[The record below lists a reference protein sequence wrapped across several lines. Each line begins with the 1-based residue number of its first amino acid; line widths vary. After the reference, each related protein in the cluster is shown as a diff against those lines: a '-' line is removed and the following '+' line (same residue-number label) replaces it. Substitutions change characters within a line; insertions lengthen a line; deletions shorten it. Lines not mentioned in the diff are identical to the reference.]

1 MTTPEVRPS
10 RGILRPPGDSPPS
23 TDATEPLDEGG
34 HETPAPVGAS
44 GRPDGD
50 ANEVPGDDVP
60 GDVTLRVAVKSDHTM
75 HLRNPAGADV
85 DQLVEA
91 ARHGDHDAFEE
102 LVRQTHAGT
111 YALARRLVTDPDDA
125 RDVAQEAYLRAF
137 RSIRKFRGD
146 AQFSTWMHRIT
157 ANCASTYLSRK
168 RRHRH
173 DELDEEVAVPDLNP
187 DRDPVAQADARLLR
201 DRLEVA
207 VADLAPRLRAVVV
220 LRDLYDFNHA
230 EIAEQ
235 LGISESAAK
244 VRLHRARRQ
253 LRTQVFP
260 LPGEADDVDERRD
273 QAHAV

>member
-1 MTTPEVRPS
+1 MTDSVVQ
-10 RGILRPPGDSPPS
+10 PPGDV
-23 TDATEPLDEGG
+23 
-34 HETPAPVGAS
+34 PARRDDSALP
-44 GRPDGD
+44 PDGD
-50 ANEVPGDDVP
+50 EVTDPVDQTVDDH
-60 GDVTLRVAVKSDHTM
+60 DVTLRAVRGSKATM
-75 HLRNPAGADV
+75 HLRNPVGADV
-85 DQLVEA
+85 DELVEA

-111 YALARRLVTDPDDA
+111 FALARRLVTDPDDA
-125 RDVAQEAYLRAF
+125 RDVVQEAYLRAF
-137 RSIRKFRGD
+137 RSILKFRGD

-173 DELDEEVAVPDLNP
+173 DELDEEFALPDLNP
-187 DRDPVAQADARLLR
+187 ERDPVAQADARLLR

-230 EIAEQ
+230 EIAEH

-253 LRTQVFP
+253 LRTLVFP
-260 LPGEADDVDERRD
+260 LPGETDDNDEGTD

>member
-1 MTTPEVRPS
+1 MEVS
-10 RGILRPPGDSPPS
+10 KAVVSPPEDVTPPRGGS
-23 TDATEPLDEGG
+23 LDPSSDPSHAASDPTDPDLVA
-34 HETPAPVGAS
+34 GA
-44 GRPDGD
+44 
-50 ANEVPGDDVP
+50 VVDDVT
-60 GDVTLRVAVKSDHTM
+60 VLVAAGSKSSM

-173 DELDEEVAVPDLNP
+173 DELDEEVAVADLNP
-187 DRDPVAQADARLLR
+187 DNDPVAQADARLLR
-201 DRLEVA
+201 DRLELA
-207 VADLAPRLRAVVV
+207 LADLAPRLRAVVV

-230 EIAEQ
+230 EIAEE

-260 LPGEADDVDERRD
+260 LPGEHDDIDDGSEH
-273 QAHAV
+273 AHAV

>member
-1 MTTPEVRPS
+1 MRPPEVPSSRPH
-10 RGILRPPGDSPPS
+10 GQAPGSDDVDHADHTP
-23 TDATEPLDEGG
+23 TEGQPVPAGG
-34 HETPAPVGAS
+34 
-44 GRPDGD
+44 
-50 ANEVPGDDVP
+50 EVPPD
-60 GDVTLRVAVKSDHTM
+60 DVTLGVAAGSDRSM
-75 HLRNPAGADV
+75 HLRNPVGADV

-91 ARHGDHDAFEE
+91 ARHDDHDAFEE
-102 LVRQTHAGT
+102 LVRQTYGST

-125 RDVAQEAYLRAF
+125 RDVVQEAYLRAF

-157 ANCASTYLSRK
+157 ANCASTYLNRK

-173 DELDEEVAVPDLNP
+173 DELDEEVAMPDLNP
-187 DRDPVAQADARLLR
+187 DHDPVAQADARLLR

-260 LPGEADDVDERRD
+260 LPGEFDDADDGRD

>member
-1 MTTPEVRPS
+1 M
-10 RGILRPPGDSPPS
+10 RPPGETFPSPGQSPPAA
-23 TDATEPLDEGG
+23 DATRSSDDGST
-34 HETPAPVGAS
+34 ETSADVETNS
-44 GRPDGD
+44 SPDGN
-50 ANEVPGDDVP
+50 ASEVHAAAAPN
-60 GDVTLRVAVKSDHTM
+60 DVTLCSAKESDHTM
-75 HLRNPAGADV
+75 HLRNPIGADI

-173 DELDEEVAVPDLNP
+173 DELDEEVSVPDTNP

-230 EIAEQ
+230 EIADH

-253 LRTQVFP
+253 LRTQIFP
-260 LPGEADDVDERRD
+260 LPGEADDGDERKD

>member
-1 MTTPEVRPS
+1 MSKAVAPPPEDGPPHREGPPDPSSGPS
-10 RGILRPPGDSPPS
+10 RREPDPADQDLQA
-23 TDATEPLDEGG
+23 DAAL
-34 HETPAPVGAS
+34 A
-44 GRPDGD
+44 
-50 ANEVPGDDVP
+50 DDVT
-60 GDVTLRVAVKSDHTM
+60 VLVAGGSKSSM
-75 HLRNPAGADV
+75 QLRNPAGADV

-187 DRDPVAQADARLLR
+187 DNDPVAQADARLLR
-201 DRLEVA
+201 DRLELA
-207 VADLAPRLRAVVV
+207 LGDLAPRLRAVVV

-230 EIAEQ
+230 EIAEE

-260 LPGEADDVDERRD
+260 LPGEHDDIDD
-273 QAHAV
+273 GSDHAHAV